1 MPAIGLLAELKSP
14 HVGSKGLLPSYLT
27 PALHALF
34 EHNIGERFWICYNA
48 GLEWDG
54 ETAAPNT
61 FLGLGLGYSI
71 TENIGVFAES
81 INYLHREEQSQHLT
95 EFGLTWLVSRRVQ
108 LDLEADLDFRDLG
121 GYYAIAAGASWLIN

>member
-1 MPAIGLLAELKSP
+1 M
-14 HVGSKGLLPSYLT
+14 
-27 PALHALF
+27 
-34 EHNIGERFWICYNA
+34 
-48 GLEWDG
+48 EWDG
-54 ETAAPNT
+54 KTAAPNT

-108 LDLEADLDFRDLG
+108 LDLEADLDLRNLG
-121 GYYAIAAGASWLIN
+121 GYYAIGAGVAWLIN